1 MAEQTAGTGEV
12 LVRIRGAAKRFG
24 PLTVFEDVDLD
35 VHQSEVVVLIGPS
48 GAGKSTLLRCVNG
61 LERLDAGTV
70 EIGGERLAYR
80 EAALNRT
87 RRHVGMV
94 FQNFNLFPHMTVLRN
109 VTVGPAKVV
118 HRPPGEVE
126 QEARELLDKVGL
138 ADKCDAYPS
147 SLSGGQRQRVAIARA
162 LAMHPRLMLFDEPTS
177 ALDPELVGE
186 VLDVMRALAA
196 EGMTMMIVT
205 HEMRFARKVADRV
218 ALVADGGIVEQGPPE
233 AVLDAPRTARAKNFL
248 RAVMEH

>member
-1 MAEQTAGTGEV
+1 MPDGTSATGEP

-24 PLTVFEDVDLD
+24 ALTVFENVDLD
-35 VHQSEVVVLIGPS
+35 VHESEVVVLIGPS

-61 LERLDAGTV
+61 LERLDGGTID
-70 EIGGERLAYR
+70 IGGERLGYR
-80 EAALNRT
+80 ESALNRM

-94 FQNFNLFPHMTVLRN
+94 FQNFNLFPHMTVLGN
-109 VTVGPAKVV
+109 VTCAPAKVAR
-118 HRPPGEVE
+118 RPYREVE
-126 QEARELLDKVGL
+126 EEARGLLDKVGL
-138 ADKCDAYPS
+138 ADKCDVYPS

-205 HEMRFARKVADRV
+205 HEMRFARRVADRV
-218 ALVADGGIVEQGPPE
+218 VLVADGGIAEQGPPE
-233 AVLDAPRTARAKNFL
+233 TVLDAPRTARARDFL
-248 RAVMEH
+248 RAVLEH